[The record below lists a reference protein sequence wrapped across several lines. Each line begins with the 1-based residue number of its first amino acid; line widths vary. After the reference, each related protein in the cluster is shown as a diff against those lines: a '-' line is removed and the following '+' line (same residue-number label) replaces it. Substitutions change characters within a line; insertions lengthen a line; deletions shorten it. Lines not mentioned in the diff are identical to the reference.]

1 MKLAYFP
8 RAVLL
13 TKAFSG
19 MECANMDPAGE
30 ALRAI
35 RVMMFTV
42 IHLILLNETLVTK
55 EMVVEVI
62 LMENSCFEMK
72 F

>member
-35 RVMMFTV
+35 RVMMLTV
-42 IHLILLNETLVTK
+42 IHLILLN
-55 EMVVEVI
+55 
-62 LMENSCFEMK
+62 
-72 F
+72 